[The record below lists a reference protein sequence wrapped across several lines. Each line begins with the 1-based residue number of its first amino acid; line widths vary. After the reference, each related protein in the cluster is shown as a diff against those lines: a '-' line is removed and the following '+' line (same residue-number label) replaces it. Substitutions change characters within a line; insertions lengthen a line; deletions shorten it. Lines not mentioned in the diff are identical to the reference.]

1 MKTILLALITAT
13 SFSVSAQVY
22 IRPQIINF
30 GNSVQVQVRNTGD
43 KDISCSGNINMHT
56 QSGGMEFAY
65 YFDTIRKGS
74 FSMRHFYAR
83 NFNDRI
89 MFTTDSIFCREF

>member
-89 MFTTDSIFCREF
+89 MYTTDSIYCREI

>member
-1 MKTILLALITAT
+1 MKTFLLALIAVT
-13 SFSVSAQVY
+13 SFSVSAQTYV
-22 IRPQIINF
+22 RAQVINF

-89 MFTTDSIFCREF
+89 MYTTDSIYCREI